1 MTQLAQM
8 TQLIQMIQLNWMTQ
22 TTQLAQMT
30 QMIQKIQPA
39 KLTQTAWPSTNAGI
53 LLSKHSLFTKLSSC
67 HAITQFTNVISLT
80 GIPGHIFIN
89 RYTRI

>member
-1 MTQLAQM
+1 M

-39 KLTQTAWPSTNAGI
+39 KLTQPDHQPMPAFYYQSIHYLPNYLAVM
-53 LLSKHSLFTKLSSC
+53 LSLNLPMSFH
-67 HAITQFTNVISLT
+67 
-80 GIPGHIFIN
+80 
-89 RYTRI
+89 